1 MVRSKT
7 GGCAISWCMA
17 ADTHSAA
24 DFYGTARGAVAA
36 RLLRARL
43 SELWPNLAGQSVLGV
58 GYAAPYL
65 RLWREQAR
73 RAIAVIPAQVGVARW
88 PAGAPNL
95 SCTAE
100 EDALPFPD
108 LCFDRILLVH
118 GLEAAEN
125 ARRMLREIWR
135 VLKDDGCL
143 LVVAPNR
150 RGMWAHVETT
160 PFGQGQPYSA
170 GQVGRLLAA
179 AMFRVERRDAA
190 LYVPPT
196 NLRLLLRS
204 ARLIERTGRRMVPR
218 FAGVTITEAV
228 KDVYAAM
235 PVRPVLRRRLVV
247 AEAA

>member
-1 MVRSKT
+1 MPRAKT
-7 GGCAISWCMA
+7 GGRAISWFMA
-17 ADTHSAA
+17 TDVHSAA
-24 DFYGTARGAVAA
+24 DFYGTSRGAVAA

-43 SELWPNLAGQSVLGV
+43 AELWPNLTGQSVLGL

-73 RAIAVIPAQVGVARW
+73 RVVAVTPAQVGVARW
-88 PAGAPNL
+88 PPRAPNL
-95 SCTAE
+95 SCTAD
-100 EDALPFPD
+100 EDALPFAD

-118 GLEAAEN
+118 ALEAAEN
-125 ARRMLREIWR
+125 ARRMLREVWR
-135 VLKDDGCL
+135 VLKDDGVL
-143 LVVAPNR
+143 LVITPNR
-150 RGMWAHVETT
+150 RGLWAHVETT

-179 AMFRVERRDAA
+179 SMFRVERRDAA

-196 NLRLLLRS
+196 NVRLLLRS
-204 ARLIERTGRRMVPR
+204 AGLIERTGCRVAPR

-228 KDVYAAM
+228 KDMYAAV
-235 PVRPVLRRRLVV
+235 PLKSVPRRRLVV